1 MRQLVMTRGE
11 RFDID
16 TIRPEIE
23 SIVNA
28 FDRYLDDYPAK
39 TAKSMH
45 SLMGPVPMIL
55 DGARVKK
62 ESAQALVGRA
72 VRAHEMNPRTKGY
85 LPPRA
90 LEALE
95 TATTKLL
102 DLCNR
107 VPVTAVTKVTE
118 RIRYSV
124 HYVRRKKGI
133 EWLEQTRQ
141 EFISFLRGR
150 YPDVESLAAAWAEK
164 DLTFDGVRFPSQKN
178 DAYKKANA
186 AKKGD
191 IDAFIALPAAERLI
205 TGIDEEEENGRP

>member
-1 MRQLVMTRGE
+1 MTKGE

-16 TIRPEIE
+16 SIHADIDEIV
-23 SIVNA
+23 SA
-28 FDRYLDDYPAK
+28 FDRYLDEYPVK

-55 DGARVKK
+55 DGARVRK
-62 ESAQALVGRA
+62 ESVQTLVGRA
-72 VRAHEMNPRTKGY
+72 VRMHEMNPRTKGY
-85 LPPRA
+85 LAPSA

-102 DLCNR
+102 DLCNH

-124 HYVRRKKGI
+124 YYTRRKKAI

-141 EFISFLRGR
+141 AFVDFLRERYKTDTELAQSWGEKGLTFETVR
-150 YPDVESLAAAWAEK
+150 YPSKPERAQAK
-164 DLTFDGVRFPSQKN
+164 D
-178 DAYKKANA
+178 KK
-186 AKKGD
+186 KED
-191 IDAFIALPAAERLI
+191 FEAFWALPIAERLA
-205 TGIDEEEENGRP
+205 DEEDDENV

>member
-1 MRQLVMTRGE
+1 MRQLVMTKGE

-16 TIRPEIE
+16 SIRADIDA
-23 SIVNA
+23 IVSA
-28 FDRYLDDYPAK
+28 FDRYLDEYPVK

-55 DGARVKK
+55 DGARVRK
-62 ESAQALVGRA
+62 ESVQTLVGRA
-72 VRAHEMNPRTKGY
+72 VRMREMNPRTKGY
-85 LPPRA
+85 LPPSA

-124 HYVRRKKGI
+124 YYARRKKGV
-133 EWLEQTRQ
+133 EWLEQTRLAFVQ
-141 EFISFLRGR
+141 FLRGK
-150 YPDVESLAAAWAEK
+150 YADDAALAAAWGEK
-164 DLTFDGVRFPSQKN
+164 DVTLGGMRFPSQNN
-178 DAYKKANA
+178 DAYRKANA
-186 AKKGD
+186 AKKAD
-191 IDAFIALPAAERLI
+191 IDQFRSLPEAERFA
-205 TGIDEEEENGRP
+205 EEEEDDNE